1 MCQTAS
7 VLRNQVKE
15 RRDRNK
21 SQGGPPPPPRV
32 GQPEAG
38 WGPTEDTAA
47 VQGGAQAHM
56 TCVPWTGGLT
66 PVLWR
71 CLALRAAPRGMC
83 HPEA

>member
-21 SQGGPPPPPRV
+21 SQGGPPPRV
-32 GQPEAG
+32 GQPEAR
-38 WGPTEDTAA
+38 WGPTGDTAA
-47 VQGGAQAHM
+47 VYGEAQTHM

-71 CLALRAAPRGMC
+71 CLAFRAAPRGMC

>member
-7 VLRNQVKE
+7 VLRNQVKD

-21 SQGGPPPPPRV
+21 SQSSPPSRG
-32 GQPEAG
+32 GQPEAC
-38 WGPTEDTAA
+38 WGPREDTAA
-47 VQGGAQAHM
+47 VHGRAQAHM

-66 PVLWR
+66 LVLRR
-71 CLALRAAPRGMC
+71 CLALVAALRGMC